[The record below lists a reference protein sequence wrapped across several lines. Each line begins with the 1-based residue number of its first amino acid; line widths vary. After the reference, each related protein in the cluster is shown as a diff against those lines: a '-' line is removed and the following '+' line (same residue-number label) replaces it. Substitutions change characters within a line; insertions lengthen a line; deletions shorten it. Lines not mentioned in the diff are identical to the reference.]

1 MTWGLSKLWWRS
13 ALLCA
18 VLVLVS
24 AAIVIWQP
32 SPFTAT
38 LAALILF
45 CSTGLLWLWAR
56 SERRPAWEP
65 RLAHAVDLWCSA
77 NPEHALDDDRVPPGV
92 REAVETLVGHM
103 RQAGGQT
110 AVAVAEATSGHE
122 QDRDLLR
129 GLIEAREG
137 ALIVS
142 TLDGRVLLYNASAQQ
157 LLQEDGQLG
166 LGRSLFIVFRRWAIS
181 HFVGRLPSDGRRIQG
196 VLVSRGGTVVRARF
210 SRLLLGQREGLLL
223 QLDSLDMQGQQ
234 ARWGAQWLEP
244 QRALLANLQAATET
258 LRDHPD
264 LPAEQARSLLE
275 VVHTEAAKLG
285 AGLAEVADALQ
296 GQQGLPLDDVALGD
310 LLRLMADR
318 AKLELDP
325 ESPAGLWV
333 HAESASLVA
342 LVSLACRWMR
352 AHQVQPLR
360 VQGAQQEGHP
370 VIRLHWA
377 GQNIDAAEARSWQ
390 HTPVNDDGQTPW
402 TPEQLLEWQG
412 GTIWIDTHRDGGV
425 IHLLLQPAAAP
436 DQSLSA
442 ATELPAR
449 PEYFD
454 FGLFDQALD
463 REQQDQ
469 PLERLA
475 LTVFDTET
483 TGLHPGQ
490 GDEIISIGAI
500 RVLNGRLIGQE
511 LFESLVRTARPIH
524 PESQK
529 IHGIRAEMLAD
540 APGQAD
546 ALGRFL
552 QFADNSIL
560 VGHNV
565 AFDMRF
571 LDLAGKRHQLRI
583 PQLALDTL
591 LLSAVVYPERDQH
604 SLEAIAE
611 RLGVTVLGRH
621 TSLGDALVTAEVLCR
636 LLPLLQQKG
645 IRTLGEAMAA
655 SRESWYAR
663 LAY

>member
-1 MTWGLSKLWWRS
+1 MPVALPKLWWRS
-13 ALLCA
+13 VFLALGAALLGLGMVLWQPHLNA
-18 VLVLVS
+18 AIIWALLLLVL
-24 AAIVIWQP
+24 AGL
-32 SPFTAT
+32 
-38 LAALILF
+38 LAA
-45 CSTGLLWLWAR
+45 WAR
-56 SERRPAWEP
+56 SEKRPAWEP
-65 RLAHAVDLWCSA
+65 RLQHAVDLWCSA
-77 NPEHALDDDRVPPGV
+77 NPAHTLDDERVPQGV
-92 REAVETLVGHM
+92 REAVETLAGHM
-103 RQAGGQT
+103 HQAGGQT
-110 AVAVAEATSGHE
+110 AVAVAEATSGYQ

-137 ALIVS
+137 GLIVS
-142 TLDGRVLLYNASAQQ
+142 TLDGRVLLYNGAAQS
-157 LLQEDGQLG
+157 LLGKDEQLG

-181 HFVGRLPSDGRRIQG
+181 HFVGRLPRDGRRIQG
-196 VLVSRGGTVVRARF
+196 ILVTRSGTVVRARF

-223 QLDSLDMQGQQ
+223 QLDPLDVQGPQ
-234 ARWGAQWLEP
+234 ARWGVQWLEP

-264 LPAEQARSLLE
+264 LPPAQARSLLD
-275 VVHTEAAKLG
+275 VVQTEAAKL
-285 AGLAEVADALQ
+285 ASGLADISAVLDQ
-296 GQQGLPLDDVALGD
+296 QQGLPLDDVALTD

-318 AKLELDP
+318 AKVDAVP
-325 ESPAGLWV
+325 DSAAGLWV

-342 LVSLACRWMR
+342 LVSLACRWLR
-352 AHQVQPLR
+352 DHQVRPSSLR
-360 VQGAQQEGHP
+360 GAQQEGHP
-370 VIRLHWA
+370 VIQLHWVGA
-377 GQNIDAAEARSWQ
+377 SIDAALARAWQ
-390 HTPVNDDGQTPW
+390 HTPVADDGQTPW

-412 GTIWIDTHRDGGV
+412 GALWVEVQPNGGTIS
-425 IHLLLQPAAAP
+425 LLLRPAAAP
-436 DQSLSA
+436 SEAPASV
-442 ATELPAR
+442 TELPAR

-463 REQQDQ
+463 QEQQDQ
-469 PLERLA
+469 PLDRLA

-511 LFESLVRTARPIH
+511 LFESLVRTNRPIH

-529 IHGIRAEMLAD
+529 VHGIRAEMLVD
-540 APGQAD
+540 APAQAEV
-546 ALGRFL
+546 LGRFL
-552 QFADNSIL
+552 QFADKSIL

-571 LDLAGKRHQLRI
+571 LDLAGKRHQLQI
-583 PQLALDTL
+583 PRLALDTL

-645 IRTLGEAMAA
+645 IRTLGEAMTA
-655 SRESWYAR
+655 SQESWYAR